1 MKKCSTMFH
10 GIYFSPHYS
19 AHDEETAVHALLGI
33 LYAKNNLAV
42 NTYIC
47 LGTNIYFILAY
58 VGYIGI
64 ELRITLLCRNLDC
77 LTHPLLVCKQ

>member
-1 MKKCSTMFH
+1 MKKCSTMFQ
-10 GIYFSPHYS
+10 GIYFSPHYF

-33 LYAKNNLAV
+33 LYAKKNLGV

-47 LGTNIYFILAY
+47 LGTNILGYLAN

-64 ELRITLLCRNLDC
+64 EPRICSLKRYEITLLCRNLDW
-77 LTHPLLVCKQ
+77 L